1 MNISDQQILFINTH
15 FNDGIPENVAF
26 WRLNIDLMELTI
38 ENKGKLLNK
47 NIANLKNNKNLK
59 YNLELGSFAATS
71 D

>member
-1 MNISDQQILFINTH
+1 
-15 FNDGIPENVAF
+15 
-26 WRLNIDLMELTI
+26 MELTI